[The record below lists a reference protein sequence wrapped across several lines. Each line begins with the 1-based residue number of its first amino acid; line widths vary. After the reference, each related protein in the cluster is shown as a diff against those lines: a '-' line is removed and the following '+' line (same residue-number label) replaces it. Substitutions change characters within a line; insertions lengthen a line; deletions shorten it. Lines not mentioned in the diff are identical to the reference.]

1 MMTFKY
7 ADKQSPES
15 PHRECHRKNRTQ
27 LATPKGRKRN
37 PCEARI
43 APPGVNSEA
52 GSVKRPPKP

>member
-15 PHRECHRKNRTQ
+15 PHRECHRKNRAQ

-37 PCEARI
+37 PCEARV